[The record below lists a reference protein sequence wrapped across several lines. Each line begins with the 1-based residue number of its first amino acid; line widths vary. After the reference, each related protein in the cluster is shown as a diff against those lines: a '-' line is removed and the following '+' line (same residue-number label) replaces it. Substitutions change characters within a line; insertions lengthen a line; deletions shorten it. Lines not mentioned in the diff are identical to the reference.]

1 MYQRSADVFLGVP
14 FNIASYSLLTHMVAQ
29 VCDYEV
35 GDFIHTFGDTH
46 IYLNHIEQVELQ
58 LSRDP
63 MPLPTLKLNEE
74 VKNIEDFKFEDIDIL
89 NYNFLTKCPRL
100 ITPIKGKISV

>member
-1 MYQRSADVFLGVP
+1 MLFRS
-14 FNIASYSLLTHMVAQ
+14 
-29 VCDYEV
+29 
-35 GDFIHTFGDTH
+35 
-46 IYLNHIEQVELQ
+46 QVELQ

-89 NYNFLTKCPRL
+89 NYNSHP
-100 ITPIKGKISV
+100 PIKGKISV